1 MSYTFSRRDFMKY
14 SAVAAVAVAGSSMFT
29 GCSTS
34 NPNRPYGTYTKN
46 AKCTL
51 TFGGKSGGILGFG
64 GTPDA
69 QTLLAGATYDSNT
82 KTLQLPFEHYAVSQG
97 CSCTAANYQIDIT
110 DANGKIKSYRN
121 GSDFGD
127 TTPAAKVS
135 ITDNGGA
142 AGMKVETTY
151 SPKITVTGIDF
162 TGAKKV
168 EVRYFPRHNALGREN
183 DTYSDV
189 YATWNITSL
198 FTTT

>member
-34 NPNRPYGTYTKN
+34 NPNRPYGTYTKD
-46 AKCTL
+46 AKCSL
-51 TFGGKSGGILGFG
+51 SFGGKSGGVLGFG
-64 GTPDA
+64 GTADS
-69 QTLLAGATYDSNT
+69 QTLLAGATYDSGT
-82 KTLQLPFEHYAVSQG
+82 KTLVLPFEHYAVSQG

-110 DANGKIKSYRN
+110 AADGKIKSYRN

-127 TTPAAKVS
+127 TTITKVS

-151 SPKITVTGIDF
+151 TITITVTGIDF

-189 YATWNITSL
+189 YATWDITSL
-198 FTTT
+198 FPTA